1 MSRFHLALSGLT
13 VVVLAASSASAPRAA
28 TAATARPLAPAAA
41 PAPPPASAPAPTA
54 EDRNAAL
61 LSRLSRLAPAAN
73 RGVLALA
80 LEARSCAL
88 AAGDI
93 ADAPRLAVIDY
104 TRPST
109 QPRLWVF
116 DLHRGALLY
125 DEHVAHGRGSGEN
138 LATAFS
144 NRDGSHQSSLGL
156 FATADTYVGGNGYSL
171 RMDGLDPGFNDNA
184 RRRLIVMHGAAY
196 VNPAQALR
204 QGRLGRSWGCPALRP
219 QVARAVIDTLKQGQ
233 LLFAYADE
241 AEWLSGSR
249 WFGCSGR
256 SAREILARARAHGGG
271 DGLLAAAA
279 R

>member
-1 MSRFHLALSGLT
+1 MSRLHLAWSGLAA
-13 VVVLAASSASAPRAA
+13 VVLAACAASAPRAA
-28 TAATARPLAPAAA
+28 NAPAALS
-41 PAPPPASAPAPTA
+41 PAPVAAPPLASAPAAPA
-54 EDRNAAL
+54 DDRNAAL
-61 LSRLSRLAPAAN
+61 LARLSRLAPAAD

-80 LEARSCAL
+80 LEARACAL

-116 DLHRGALLY
+116 DLHRGTLLY

-138 LATAFS
+138 VATAFS

-184 RRRLIVMHGAAY
+184 RQRLIVMHGAAY

-256 SAREILARARAHGGG
+256 NAREILASARRTGGG
-271 DGLLAAAA
+271 GFLAAA